1 MHPSDVSFWIGDTEP
16 QIQLRESE
24 GLEVLVSE
32 TQFTQDHLES
42 LEGVFGDAVTANP
55 KLPSQLANL
64 SLLALI

>member
-1 MHPSDVSFWIGDTEP
+1 MRPSNVSFRISKAEP
-16 QIQLRESE
+16 QIQLREGE
-24 GLEVLVSE
+24 GFEVLIGE
-32 TQFTQDHLES
+32 AQFTQDHFEP